1 MSSLKLYA
9 LLPGGPQQ
17 HADAG
22 IPQVPCLSVVP
33 AESRVIWPLAL
44 KSLQTRKSWAKKN
57 PSVLLD
63 TSKVP
68 VESSHVLL
76 RHPESRSNLL
86 SWHLL
91 VFCCLWAAGLW
102 LSKTLYC
109 IEQLQPQQ
117 PSQPCFSSQDQEPL
131 PGELWPRELGL
142 MNCFSIQIW
151 HHSSLL
157 SPWLSPS
164 LVPVLTFIIL
174 TLPIPC
180 LKVIWEWGT
189 EEGRSWLSSA
199 PFGTAS
205 PSFPQIWQQQ
215 MSKARVLVNIRC
227 CRFVFV
233 LVSFLWLQLLHF

>member
-1 MSSLKLYA
+1 MSVA
-9 LLPGGPQQ
+9 
-17 HADAG
+17 
-22 IPQVPCLSVVP
+22 VTP
-33 AESRVIWPLAL
+33 AESKVLWPLTL
-44 KSLQTRKSWAKKN
+44 KSPQIRKFWAKKILQYFWTQAKY
-57 PSVLLD
+57 VEAF
-63 TSKVP
+63 
-68 VESSHVLL
+68 ESSHL
-76 RHPESRSNLL
+76 LL
-86 SWHLL
+86 SHSVILKLPILL
-91 VFCCLWAAGLW
+91 LTGVVLCPWAAGLW

-117 PSQPCFSSQDQEPL
+117 PTQPDFSSQDQESL

-142 MNCFSIQIW
+142 MNCFSVQIW

-157 SPWLSPS
+157 TPWLSPS

-174 TLPIPC
+174 TLPILC

-189 EEGRSWLSSA
+189 EEGKGWLSLA

-205 PSFPQIWQQQ
+205 PQIRQQQ

-227 CRFVFV
+227 CRFVLV

>member
-1 MSSLKLYA
+1 MQTQESHRSCVLLFSLLKA
-9 LLPGGPQQ
+9 
-17 HADAG
+17 
-22 IPQVPCLSVVP
+22 
-33 AESRVIWPLAL
+33 VICPLAL
-44 KSLQTRKSWAKKN
+44 KSSQTRKSWAKKIPQYFWAQRKYMLN
-57 PSVLLD
+57 PVTCCSDTLSLKLAILVL
-63 TSKVP
+63 TGG
-68 VESSHVLL
+68 VL
-76 RHPESRSNLL
+76 
-86 SWHLL
+86 
-91 VFCCLWAAGLW
+91 CLWAAGLW
-102 LSKTLYC
+102 LSETLYC

-164 LVPVLTFIIL
+164 LVPALAFIIL

-189 EEGRSWLSSA
+189 EEGKSWSSSA

-205 PSFPQIWQQQ
+205 PSLPQIWQQQ
-215 MSKARVLVNIRC
+215 TSKARVLVNIRC
-227 CRFVFV
+227 CRFVLV